1 MTVVYHEEDGDL
13 NELAGKPVAVI
24 GYGGLGRPVAWNLR
38 DSGIEVIVG
47 TRTDETRSAAEA
59 DGFNA
64 LRIDEAVQQAQII
77 MMLLPDEAMAQTY
90 LEQVSPHLVRGHMLV
105 FSSAYNITFGF
116 IEAPP
121 FVDVALI
128 APRVPG
134 AAVRASFEQN
144 EGFISFI
151 AVGQEASGQA
161 WNLLLALA
169 KAVGTLKAGAIELS
183 FERETELDLFTQQA
197 MMPAF
202 YHILMTAANLLL
214 AKGYPPEA
222 VLTELYLSGE
232 FTYYLQ
238 EARQI
243 GLLNIFKQTPLT
255 NQFGIFS
262 RMDRF
267 NDLKLERLMEVTL
280 DEIHAG
286 DFAKEWTKEY
296 ADGYRRL
303 KSLLKSQDSLEIWE
317 LEQQTLDLLGR
328 ENDFDA

>member
-1 MTVVYHEEDGDL
+1 MTVVYHEEHGDL
-13 NELAGKPVAVI
+13 NELNGKMVAVI
-24 GYGGLGRPVAWNLR
+24 GYGGLGRPMAWNLR
-38 DSGIEVIVG
+38 DSGVQVVIG
-47 TRTDETRSAAEA
+47 TRTDETRTAAET
-59 DGFNA
+59 DGFIA
-64 LRIDEAVQQAQII
+64 LKIEEAVQQAQII
-77 MMLLPDEAMAQTY
+77 MMLLPDEAMAQAY
-90 LEQVSPHLVRGHMLV
+90 LEQVSPYLVRGHMLV

-121 FVDVALI
+121 FVDVGLI

-134 AAVRASFEQN
+134 AAVRESYEQN
-144 EGFISFI
+144 KGFISFI

-169 KAVGTLKAGAIELS
+169 KAAGTLKAGAIELS

-197 MMPAF
+197 MLPAF
-202 YHILMTAANLLL
+202 YHIITTAANLLL
-214 AKGYPPEA
+214 SKGYPPEA

-232 FTYYLQ
+232 FDFYLR
-238 EARQI
+238 EAARI
-243 GLLNIFKQTPLT
+243 GLLNILKQTPLT
-255 NQFGIFS
+255 NQFGTFS
-262 RMDRF
+262 RIDRF

-286 DFAKEWTKEY
+286 EFAKEWTKEY

-303 KSLLKSQDSLEIWE
+303 KSLLKSQDSLDIWE

-328 ENDFDA
+328 ESNFD

>member
-1 MTVVYHEEDGDL
+1 MTVVYHEEHANL
-13 NELAGKPVAVI
+13 NDLAGKTVAVI
-24 GYGGLGRPVAWNLR
+24 GYGGLGRPMAWNLR
-38 DSGIEVIVG
+38 ESGVDVVVG
-47 TRTDETRSAAEA
+47 LRTEESRAAAAA
-59 DGFNA
+59 DDFVA
-64 LRIDEAVQQAQII
+64 LKIDEAVQRAQII
-77 MMLLPDEAMAQTY
+77 MMLLPDEAMAAAY
-90 LEQVSPHLVRGHMLV
+90 LEQVSPHLSRGHMLV

-121 FVDVALI
+121 FVDVCLI

-134 AAVRASFEQN
+134 AAVRESYEN
-144 EGFISFI
+144 DKGFVSFI
-151 AVGQEASGQA
+151 AVGQEASGNA
-161 WNLLLALA
+161 WNILLALA
-169 KAVGTLKAGAIELS
+169 KAVGTLRAGAIELS

-197 MMPAF
+197 MLPAF
-202 YHILMTAANLLL
+202 YHIITTAATLLL

-222 VLTELYLSGE
+222 VFTELYLSGE
-232 FTYYLQ
+232 FEFYLR
-238 EARQI
+238 EASRI
-243 GLLNIFKQTPLT
+243 GLLNILKQTPLT
-255 NQFGIFS
+255 NQYGTFT

-303 KSLLKSQDSLEIWE
+303 KSQLKSQDSLDIWE

-328 ENDFDA
+328 ETDFDA

>member
-1 MTVVYHEEDGDL
+1 MTVIYHEEHGDL
-13 NELAGKPVAVI
+13 SYLADKVVAVV
-24 GYGGLGRPVAWNLR
+24 GYGGLGRPMAWNLR
-38 DSGIEVIVG
+38 DSGINVLVG
-47 TRTDETRSAAEA
+47 TRTDETRAAAEA
-59 DGFNA
+59 DGFPA
-64 LRIDEAVQQAQII
+64 LTISEAVQKAQII
-77 MMLLPDEAMAQTY
+77 FMLLPDEAMAGAY
-90 LEQVSPHLVRGHMLV
+90 LEQVSPHLARGHMLV

-121 FVDVALI
+121 FVDVGLI

-134 AAVRASFEQN
+134 AAVRESYEQDR
-144 EGFISFI
+144 GFVSFI
-151 AVGQEASGQA
+151 AVGQEATNQA

-169 KAVGTLKAGAIELS
+169 KAVGTLRAGAIELS

-197 MMPAF
+197 MFPAF
-202 YHILMTAANLLL
+202 YHIITTAAHLLL

-222 VLTELYLSGE
+222 VFTELYLSGE
-232 FTYYLQ
+232 FHFYLR
-238 EARQI
+238 EAAQI
-243 GLLNIFKQTPLT
+243 GLLNILKQTPLT
-255 NQFGIFS
+255 NQYGTFS

-296 ADGYRRL
+296 ADSYRRL
-303 KSLLKSQDSLEIWE
+303 KSLLKSQESLDIWE

-328 ENDFDA
+328 ESDSDG